1 MTRCITRYLAISL
14 FINCILA
21 NLYFI
26 LCIFFYKN
34 QRVITLYG
42 GFTVL
47 VRMLM
52 IKDKEIV

>member
-1 MTRCITRYLAISL
+1 MVYDNDMELKILLISM
-14 FINCILA
+14 
-21 NLYFI
+21 
-26 LCIFFYKN
+26 
-34 QRVITLYG
+34 RVITLYG